1 MKGDEY
7 EKATERLDLS
17 KTGAADFLDV
27 NYTTS
32 KRWMYNRH
40 PVPRAVE
47 MLLRLM
53 IKYKVTVAEAL
64 SLVRKSK

>member
-1 MKGDEY
+1 
-7 EKATERLDLS
+7 
-17 KTGAADFLDV
+17 
-27 NYTTS
+27 
-32 KRWMYNRH
+32 MYNKH
-40 PVPRAVE
+40 PVPRSVE